1 MIMIERK
8 IERENQN
15 REKLEMKYMARQEE
29 ERGSF
34 QIEKGMEKKDRERE
48 DQNFKDLERKFEIN
62 CCTV

>member
-1 MIMIERK
+1 MIERK

>member
-1 MIMIERK
+1 MIERK

-15 REKLEMKYMARQEE
+15 REKLEMKYMVRQEE